1 MRLRDGRPYPPPMA
15 RPRLVAL
22 YTDFG
27 REDVYAG
34 VLRAI
39 LRTLAPESDIV
50 DICHEIPAGDRHAA
64 AFMLLSAVPHMPRG
78 TIHLCVVDPGV
89 GTSRMLVAARA
100 GGHTFIGPDNGVFA
114 PVVEALGG
122 VTEARYLTNEK
133 LQGPRRSATFH
144 GRDVMAPVAAHLV
157 RGIDFATVG
166 DTAGPLEELPGFAP
180 EVTPRRVTGRLLH
193 VDHFGNLV
201 TNLLPAEVPGGGDA
215 WDLVVADAPIARWG
229 ETFADVARGEL
240 VAYVGS
246 VGFLEVAAR
255 DGSAAEKLG
264 AKAGAAVTATRR
276 NA

>member
-1 MRLRDGRPYPPPMA
+1 MA

-27 REDVYAG
+27 HRDVYAG
-34 VLRAI
+34 VLRGI
-39 LRTLAPESDIV
+39 LRTLAPESEIV
-50 DICHEIPAGDRHAA
+50 DICHEVPAGDRHAA
-64 AFMLLSAVPHMPRG
+64 AFMLLSAVPHLPRG

-122 VTEARYLTNEK
+122 VTEARYLTNDK

-166 DTAGPLEELPGFAP
+166 DTAGPLEDLPGFAP
-180 EVTPRRVTGRLLH
+180 DVTPQRVTGRVLH
-193 VDHFGNLV
+193 VDRFGNLV
-201 TNLLPAEVPGGGDA
+201 TNVLPAEVPGGGDA
-215 WDLVVADAPIARWG
+215 WEFAVDGSRVARWG
-229 ETFADVARGEL
+229 ETYGDVAPGEPL
-240 VAYVGS
+240 VYVGS
-246 VGFLEVAAR
+246 VGFLEVAVR

-264 AKAGAAVTATRR
+264 AKTGVAVTATRR